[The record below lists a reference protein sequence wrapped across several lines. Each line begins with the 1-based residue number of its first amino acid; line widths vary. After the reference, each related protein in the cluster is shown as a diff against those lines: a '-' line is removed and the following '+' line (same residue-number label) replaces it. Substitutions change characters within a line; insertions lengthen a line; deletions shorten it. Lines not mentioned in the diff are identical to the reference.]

1 MRSLKGRRE
10 FKRCSAEQNRIG
22 TMAEKATI
30 QQRAREIVEEFNLFD
45 DWMGKYEYLIELGQA
60 LPPLEDAFKTD
71 EYKIKGCQSQ
81 VWIRPRFADGLVFYQ
96 GDSDALITKGLV
108 ALLVR
113 VLSGQ
118 PPQAIADTDLSFL
131 DEIGMKDHLSSTRK
145 NGLAS
150 MVKQLKLYALAHA
163 HAARN

>member
-1 MRSLKGRRE
+1 
-10 FKRCSAEQNRIG
+10 
-22 TMAEKATI
+22 MAETANI
-30 QQRAREIVEEFNLFD
+30 QDRAREIVEEFDLFD
-45 DWMGKYEYLIELGQA
+45 DWMGKYEYLIELGQS
-60 LPPLEDAFKTD
+60 LPPLQEQHKTD

-81 VWIRPRFADGLVFYQ
+81 VWIRSEATDGRVFYH

-108 ALLVR
+108 ALLIR

-118 PPQAIADTDLSFL
+118 PPEAVAEADLSFL

-150 MVKQLKLYALAHA
+150 MVKQLKLYALAHVETA
-163 HAARN
+163 KN